1 MIGVP
6 KKAIKKFTKPSHR
19 EIVVGILLA
28 YGLFPKTNDGVAKA
42 KKFVEGLDEWIA
54 PSDLPD
60 YYDDIESDLMT
71 GKTTPKILNIIDIL
85 EEFYGF
91 QQPVKTVQAEVVVE
105 EEPTSI
111 VPANPVP
118 VNSDPRVY
126 DRVDK
131 YIDDLKEETTANFNK
146 AVDELEDNQKK
157 FFEELEQKNREFFEK
172 AKFKKNVVNVPL
184 PDYLKGSSGFGKG
197 LPPALYTKG
206 MDGRYPLTFQNDLDH
221 AVWYAGGTPKR
232 PGGRSD
238 KQKKVREWLY
248 SLGLTYDDIVLHRKK
263 IIQAIRKQIE
273 VLSSLSGGLQSNDIY
288 VPSVDQ
294 SFFLKSNVKEE
305 AEEPEEITDEEIEEY
320 ESEEFDPDDVPLA
333 WMDTGD
339 TGDEDDEDEDIPD
352 GLDDLLSDIGNEES
366 VQVAKQ
372 VTDTV
377 KELVD
382 DEESLDDIF
391 SDLPEDVRS
400 DPEFLK
406 VLNKTKKTSGN
417 VTNRTILNTIKTTF
431 GAIQGT
437 LESVNQSINTQNALI
452 VKSIDANAV
461 VGSVIAAQTSTIESK
476 FDQLFGVLNA
486 QLEQAKQAERDRE
499 TALAEADLERQQQ
512 ASGTADIDGG
522 GGSGGGRSV
531 WSILARKLG
540 KKLFSKLWRFLPK
553 GIRSRARLGRK
564 ILGRLSPKRLARK
577 TAAKV
582 APRILSRVAPSLA
595 ERPASKIGQNLLQ
608 KALTSKAVQRALVNK
623 IGKEAAEKL
632 TVKIAAKLI
641 PGVSTAYG
649 LGEGLAR
656 IMMGDVKGGFLSFG
670 SAIPIAGY
678 GFAAIDLFREIDVK
692 AYTRHIEP
700 NLTNLK
706 DVHIAAFLAEA
717 LGVTEGRDY
726 ERGGYAKGL
735 TMLHGTEWVGTP
747 GEWNNLQAS
756 AVSPVIGS
764 ILASSSELMGG
775 VDQGYGAR
783 INSDIRRLSRKH
795 EIPYVS
801 VKSSIDGTLPNM
813 GSSIVNMKNVLNT
826 EVDKEALKK
835 ALEDRSKKEKWEEKV
850 NRNRRTD
857 RDQRELSGDY
867 ASFENEQDILDFFGA
882 SRVSSRFGAR
892 PAPLLADGRR
902 GSTNHKGIDLPVPA
916 GSDVPSVSDGTVSA
930 IVADYGA
937 PGGGAVYVKSLDGN
951 YEFRYGHINPKAG
964 LEVGDPVRRRD
975 SVGKITDL
983 GQDTH
988 LHFETRMSVLDGED
1002 YVAVD
1007 PIQELK
1013 DITTKVNQ
1021 QSSDEALKK
1030 KAGEP
1035 SNFDVLIPLDHVPP
1049 SLSGKFPDKTGGNTF
1064 KQSKAAGAAGRE
1076 REGQDIIAPMFRDA
1090 LMSQGIPAKIVAP
1103 EMFSSYE
1110 EYDNYL
1116 KMVVRT
1122 KPGVRVIPLHLD
1134 AFAREGKWQDPNNT
1148 GTKEPVRGI
1157 GFGTIFKKGDRADEE
1172 LANILTPILDKFSKQ
1187 NPELGGDR
1195 AKKLDDA
1202 NITLNTVADAQA
1214 TLIELGS
1221 LVQIEDKYGKN
1232 FGSNEEFRKKYGELL
1247 NDLASAI
1254 KNKSGLLPN
1263 TQAKAQAVLKG
1274 DQYYTNKDNDAKTN
1288 RYIVISNNNPGSVGG
1303 FAGIGS
1309 IGFTDLGAYTNGRR
1323 RYISNAELNQRDL
1336 ETLLSRLR

>member
-1 MIGVP
+1 MNGVPEIP

-19 EIVVGILLA
+19 DIVVGTLLA
-28 YGLFPKTNDGVAKA
+28 YGLFPQTSDGIAKA

-60 YYDDIESDLMT
+60 YYDDIDSDLMT
-71 GKTTPKILNIIDIL
+71 GKTNAKILNIKDTL
-85 EEFYGF
+85 EDFYGLGR
-91 QQPVKTVQAEVVVE
+91 PVKTVQAEVLVE
-105 EEPTSI
+105 EEPTAI
-111 VPANPVP
+111 VPSNPVP
-118 VNSDPRVY
+118 VDSDTKVY

-131 YIDDLKEETTANFNK
+131 YIDDLKEETTENFNK
-146 AVDELEDNQKK
+146 AVDKIQDESDKLFDELQK
-157 FFEELEQKNREFFEK
+157 KNREFFEK

-184 PDYLKGSSGFGKG
+184 PDSLKGSSGFGKG

-206 MDGRYPLTFQNDLDH
+206 MDGRYPLTFQNDIDH
-221 AVWYAGGTPKR
+221 AIWYAGKAPKT

-238 KQKKVREWLY
+238 KQKKVIQWLY
-248 SLGLTYDDIVLHRKK
+248 SLGLTYDDIVEHRKK
-263 IIQAIRKQIE
+263 ILESIRKQIE

-294 SFFLKSNVKEE
+294 SFFLKSNVIEE
-305 AEEPEEITDEEIEEY
+305 QKTEEEEEVEEEEIEEY
-320 ESEEFDPDDVPLA
+320 EVEEFDPDDVPLA
-333 WMDTGD
+333 WMNTDDTGD
-339 TGDEDDEDEDIPD
+339 DKEEDEDIPD

-366 VQVAKQ
+366 VQVANQ
-372 VTDTV
+372 VAETV

-382 DEESLDDIF
+382 DGESPDDIL

-406 VLNKTKKTSGN
+406 VLNKTKKSSGN
-417 VTNRTILNTIKTTF
+417 VTNRTILDTIKKTF

-437 LESVNQSINTQNALI
+437 LESVNQNIQTQNALI

-461 VGSVIAAQTSTIESK
+461 VGSIVAAQTSAMESK

-499 TALAEADLERQQQ
+499 RALAEAELERQRMS
-512 ASGTADIDGG
+512 SGTSGYGDGDG
-522 GGSGGGRSV
+522 QSGGRSV

-540 KKLFSKLWRFLPK
+540 KKAFSKLWRFLPK
-553 GIRSRARLGRK
+553 GIRSRIRLGRR
-564 ILGRLSPKRLARK
+564 LVSRLSPKRLARK
-577 TAAKV
+577 AASRL
-582 APRILSRVAPSLA
+582 APKILSRVAPSLLD
-595 ERPASKIGQNLLQ
+595 RPASKIGQNLLQ

-678 GFAAIDLFREIDVK
+678 GFAAIDLFRDIDIK

-717 LGVTEGRDY
+717 LGVTQGKDY

-756 AVSPVIGS
+756 AVSPIIGS
-764 ILASSSELMGG
+764 ILASSSELMGD
-775 VDQGYGAR
+775 VNQGYGSR

-801 VKSSIDGTLPNM
+801 VRSSIDGQLPQM
-813 GSSIVNMKNVLNT
+813 KSSIVNMKGALNDG
-826 EVDKEALKK
+826 VDKEALLKSLK
-835 ALEDRSKKEKWEEKV
+835 DRSKKEKWERKL
-850 NRNRRTD
+850 NRRSD
-857 RDQRELSGDY
+857 RRDERNLDGDY
-867 ASFENEQDILDFFGA
+867 TSIENEQDILDFFGA
-882 SRVSSRFGAR
+882 GRISSRFGPR
-892 PAPLLADGRR
+892 TPPILPGGKR
-902 GSTNHKGIDLPVPA
+902 GSANHQGIDLTVPA
-916 GSDVPSVSDGTVSA
+916 GSDVPSVSDGTVSEVLA
-930 IVADYGA
+930 NYGA
-937 PGGGAVYVKSLDGN
+937 PGGGAVYVKSSDGN
-951 YEFRYGHINPKAG
+951 YEFRYGHINPAG
-964 LEVGDPVRRRD
+964 LKKGDPIKRGD
-975 SVGKITDL
+975 SVGTITDL
-983 GQDTH
+983 GMDTH

-1013 DITTKVNQ
+1013 DITKNRKQ
-1021 QSSDEALKK
+1021 QSSDEDLKR

-1035 SNFDVLIPLDHVPP
+1035 STFSVLIPLDHVPP
-1049 SLSGKFPDKTGGNTF
+1049 SLVGEFPDKTGGNTF
-1064 KQSKAAGAAGRE
+1064 EISRQPGAAGRE
-1076 REGQDIIAPMFRDA
+1076 REGQDIIAPMFKSA
-1090 LMSQGIPAKIVAP
+1090 LESQGLTAKIVKP

-1116 KMVVRT
+1116 KMVTRT
-1122 KPGVRVIPLHLD
+1122 MPSVRVVPLHLD
-1134 AFAREGKWQDPNNT
+1134 AFARKGPWDKGQPVEGM
-1148 GTKEPVRGI
+1148 
-1157 GFGTIFKKGDRADEE
+1157 GFGTIHRPGDRADKQ
-1172 LANILTPILDKFSKQ
+1172 LAAILYPILAEFSKK

-1195 AKKLDDA
+1195 AKMLNKENA
-1202 NITLNTVADAQA
+1202 TLNSVAASQA

-1221 LVQIEDKYGKN
+1221 LVQIEAKYGKN
-1232 FGSNEEFRKKYGELL
+1232 FGSNPEFRKIYNKLL
-1247 NDLASAI
+1247 IDLASAI
-1254 KNKSGLLPN
+1254 KEKSGLIPDTKTLW
-1263 TQAKAQAVLKG
+1263 QDVAKG
-1274 DQYYTNKDNDAKTN
+1274 DPYYTDKDNNAETN
-1288 RYIVISNNNPGSVGG
+1288 RIIIISDKNPGNVGG
-1303 FAGIGS
+1303 FAGMGS
-1309 IGFTDLGAYTNGRR
+1309 IGFTDIGSYTNGRR
-1323 RYISNAELNQRDL
+1323 KYISNAELNQRDRN
-1336 ETLLSRLR
+1336 TLLNRLR